1 MQYEI
6 KGAPLPYV
14 EIQLNPGESLKCQ
27 GGAMSWMS
35 SGLRMETKGGG
46 LGKMFSKALT
56 GESMFENIYTA
67 DAPGYIAF
75 ASSMPGNILA
85 VQIEPG
91 KDMIC
96 QKSSYLAATRGVDIS
111 IFLQKKLGAGFFG
124 GEGFIMQKLSGSGL
138 VFVEIDGSV
147 EIKDL
152 APGEQIQIDT
162 GYLAMMES
170 TCTMDIQTVGSVKN
184 ALLGGEGLFNTVVRG
199 PGRVWLQSMPVSK
212 LVASLPLATPGK

>member
-96 QKSSYLAATRGVDIS
+96 QKSAYLAATRGVDIS
-111 IFLQKKLGAGFFG
+111 IFFQKKLGAGFFG

>member
-96 QKSSYLAATRGVDIS
+96 QKSAYLAATRGVDIS
-111 IFLQKKLGAGFFG
+111 IFFQKKLGAGFFG
-124 GEGFIMQKLSGSGL
+124 GEGFIMQRLSGSGL

-170 TCTMDIQTVGSVKN
+170 TCTMDVQTVGSVKN